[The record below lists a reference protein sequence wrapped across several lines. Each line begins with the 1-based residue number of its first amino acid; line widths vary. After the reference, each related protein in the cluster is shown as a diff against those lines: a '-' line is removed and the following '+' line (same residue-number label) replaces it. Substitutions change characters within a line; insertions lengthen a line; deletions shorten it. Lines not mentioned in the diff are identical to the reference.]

1 MNCVNLLKGV
11 PTVRFNR
18 IVQLEALC
26 VEPDS
31 WQYGDTAKISCES
44 AKGAVLHH
52 VVDVNKMIP
61 AGVQMEA
68 AS

>member
-1 MNCVNLLKGV
+1 MNCVNLLKGL

-18 IVQLEALC
+18 IVQIEVLC
-26 VEPDS
+26 GRRDS
-31 WQYGDTAKISCES
+31 WQDGDTAKISCES